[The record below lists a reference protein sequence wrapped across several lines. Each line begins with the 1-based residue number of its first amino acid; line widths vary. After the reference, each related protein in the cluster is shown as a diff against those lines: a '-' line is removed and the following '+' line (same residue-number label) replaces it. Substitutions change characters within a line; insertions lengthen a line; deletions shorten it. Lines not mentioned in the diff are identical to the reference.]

1 VTQTMKSDAMNR
13 PVDTSSVSGHYVGQ
27 SLKRREDP
35 KYLTGQSHYTD
46 DLTPPGTLYAAI
58 VRSPYAHAR
67 IVGINVKEA
76 RKRPG
81 VVGVYTGAD
90 VRGRLADL
98 PCTWIMPG
106 MKVPVHPVLA
116 FDTVRYAGD
125 GVAVVVAEDRYAA
138 ADALDAIEVDYE
150 PLEVVTNQEQ
160 AMQPGAPTIH
170 DNVPQNIAVMWHT
183 GSGDFTQA
191 VASAEVHL
199 KQHLMNQPL
208 VPTALEPRAVLAQY
222 TPATQELVLFTST
235 QAPHLVRRLLAETM
249 NIPEHKLR
257 VIAPDVGGG
266 FGSKLHFYA
275 EEALCAFLAREL
287 GRPVKWCETRS
298 ENFLATTHGRDHMQE
313 VEIAARRDGTIT
325 GLKVTSCANLGAY
338 LSTMSPG
345 IPTFNFGVMV
355 SGTYAIPVIDC
366 TVYGVLTNTTP
377 VDTYR
382 GAGRPEATYLIERTI
397 DLVGREIGMDPAAIR
412 FKNFIPQE
420 AFPFTTA
427 AGITYDSG
435 NYAANLSRALELI
448 GYQEQRRRQE
458 ALRQQGRYL
467 GIGISTYVEFCG
479 MSPTRLLPRFGFE
492 RGGWESALVRVHPN
506 GTVTVYSGSSA
517 HGQGHETS
525 FAQIAADELGL
536 PIEDI
541 AIVENDTAQVPF
553 GNGTFN
559 SRSMPVGGSA
569 IKQSLEKIIAKAKK
583 IAAHLLKVAE
593 EDILFQDGQFMVRGA
608 HSRKLTFKEA
618 SRAAYLASDYPAGLE
633 PGLEEQSFYD
643 PVAFTSPFGSYIA
656 VVEVDAET
664 GAVTIERF
672 VAVDDCG
679 NIVNPMLTAGQVH
692 GGLAQGIG
700 QALFEGVEYDERG
713 QLLTGTLMDYALPRA
728 EDLPTFETDHT
739 VTPTP
744 VNALG
749 VKGIGEAGAIGAP
762 PAIVN
767 AVVDALSPF
776 GIRHLDMPMKGET
789 VWRVIQQARN
799 SE

>member
-1 VTQTMKSDAMNR
+1 MTV
-13 PVDTSSVSGHYVGQ
+13 PVDTSSASNRYFGQ
-27 SLKRREDP
+27 SIKRREDP
-35 KYLTGQSHYTD
+35 KYLTGQSQYTD
-46 DLTPPGTLYAAI
+46 DLAPSGTLYAAI

-67 IVGINVKEA
+67 IAGINVEEA
-76 RKRPG
+76 RKRPE
-81 VVGVYTGAD
+81 VVAVYTGAD
-90 VRGRLADL
+90 VRDRMAGL
-98 PCTWIMPG
+98 PCTWILPG

-116 FDTVRYAGD
+116 FDTVRYVGD

-138 ADALDAIEVDYE
+138 TDALDAIEVDYE

-160 AMQPGAPTIH
+160 AMQPAAPTIH
-170 DNVPQNIAVMWHT
+170 DNVPQNIAVVWRT
-183 GSGDFTQA
+183 GKGDFAQA
-191 VASAEVHL
+191 VASADVHL
-199 KQHLMNQPL
+199 KQRLINQRL
-208 VPTALEPRAVLAQY
+208 LPTAMEPRAVLAQY
-222 TPATQELVLFTST
+222 TPATRELVLFTST
-235 QAPHLVRRLLAETM
+235 QAPHLIRRLLAETV
-249 NIPEHKLR
+249 NIPEHKVR

-298 ENFLATTHGRDHMQE
+298 ENFLATTHGRDHIQD
-313 VEIAARRDGTIT
+313 VEIAALRDGTIT
-325 GLKVTSCANLGAY
+325 GLKVTSSANLGAY
-338 LSTMSPG
+338 LSTMGPG
-345 IPTFNFGVMV
+345 VPTFNFGVMV

-382 GAGRPEATYLIERTI
+382 GAGRPEATYLIERAI
-397 DLVGREIGMDPAAIR
+397 DLVAREIGMDPAAVR
-412 FKNFIPQE
+412 YKNFIPQE

-435 NYAANLSRALELI
+435 NYPANLSRALERI
-448 GYQEQRRRQE
+448 GYQEQRRRQQ

-479 MSPTRLLPRFGFE
+479 MSPTRVLPRFGFE
-492 RGGWESALVRVHPN
+492 RAGWESASVRVHPN

-559 SRSMPVGGSA
+559 SRSMPVGGLA
-569 IKQSLEKIIAKAKK
+569 IKKSAEKIILKAKK
-583 IAAHLLKVAE
+583 IAAYLLEVAE
-593 EDILFQDGQFMVRGA
+593 EDILFQNGQFAVRGA
-608 HSRKLTFKEA
+608 PSRV
-618 SRAAYLASDYPAGLE
+618 
-633 PGLEEQSFYD
+633 LEEQSFYD
-643 PVAFTSPFGSYIA
+643 PVAFTAPFGSYIA
-656 VVEVDAET
+656 IVEVDAET
-664 GAVTIERF
+664 GEITIERF

-679 NIVNPMLTAGQVH
+679 NIINPLLATGQVH
-692 GGLAQGIG
+692 GGIAQGIG
-700 QALFEGVEYDERG
+700 QALFEGAEYDEQG
-713 QLLTGTLMDYALPRA
+713 QLLTGTLMDYAIPRA
-728 EDLPTFETDHT
+728 EDLPSFETDHT
-739 VTPTP
+739 VTPTS

-749 VKGIGEAGAIGAP
+749 VKGIGEAGTIGAP

-767 AVVDALSPF
+767 AVVDALTPF
-776 GIRHLDMPMKGET
+776 GIRHLDMPLKPEN
-789 VWRVIQQARN
+789 VWQAIQRARN
-799 SE
+799 GK

>member
-1 VTQTMKSDAMNR
+1 
-13 PVDTSSVSGHYVGQ
+13 
-27 SLKRREDP
+27 
-35 KYLTGQSHYTD
+35 
-46 DLTPPGTLYAAI
+46 
-58 VRSPYAHAR
+58 
-67 IVGINVKEA
+67 
-76 RKRPG
+76 
-81 VVGVYTGAD
+81 
-90 VRGRLADL
+90 
-98 PCTWIMPG
+98 

-116 FDTVRYAGD
+116 FDTVRYVGD
-125 GVAVVVAEDRYAA
+125 GVAVVVAEDPSLA
-138 ADALDAIEVDYE
+138 ADALDAIQVDYE
-150 PLEVVTNQEQ
+150 PLEAVTNQEQ

-170 DNVPQNIAVMWHT
+170 DNVPQNIAVVWRT
-183 GSGDFTQA
+183 GKGDFAQA
-191 VASAEVHL
+191 AASADVHL
-199 KQHLMNQPL
+199 KQRLINQRL
-208 VPTALEPRAVLAQY
+208 IPTALEPRAVLAQY
-222 TPATQELVLFTST
+222 TPVTQELLLFTST
-235 QAPHLVRRLLAETM
+235 QAPHLVRRLLAETI

-298 ENFLATTHGRDHMQE
+298 ENFLATTHGRDHVQN
-313 VEIAARRDGTIT
+313 VEIAALRDGTIT
-325 GLKVTSCANLGAY
+325 GLKVISYANLGAY
-338 LSTMSPG
+338 LSTMGPG
-345 IPTFNFGVMV
+345 VPTFNFGVMV

-382 GAGRPEATYLIERTI
+382 GAGRPEATYLIERAI
-397 DLVGREIGMDPAAIR
+397 DLVAREIGMDPAEVR
-412 FKNFIPQE
+412 YKNFIPPQ

-435 NYAANLSRALELI
+435 NYPANLSRALERI

-458 ALRQQGRYL
+458 ELRQQGRYL

-479 MSPTRLLPRFGFE
+479 MSPTRLLPSVGFE
-492 RGGWESALVRVHPN
+492 RAGWESASVRVHPN

-536 PIEDI
+536 PMEDI

-569 IKQSLEKIIAKAKK
+569 IKKSLEKIIVKAKK
-583 IAAHLLKVAE
+583 IAAHLLEVAE
-593 EDILFQDGQFMVRGA
+593 EDILFQNGQFAVRGA
-608 HSRKLTFKEA
+608 PSRALTFKEV

-643 PVAFTSPFGSYIA
+643 PVALTSPFGSYVA

-664 GAVTIERF
+664 GAITIERF

-679 NIVNPMLTAGQVH
+679 NIINPLLATGQVH

-700 QALFEGVEYDERG
+700 QALFEGAEYNEQG
-713 QLLTGTLMDYALPRA
+713 QLLTGTLMDYAIPRA
-728 EDLPTFETDHT
+728 EDLPSFETDHT

-762 PAIVN
+762 PAMVN
-767 AVVDALSPF
+767 AVVDALTPF
-776 GIRHLDMPMKGET
+776 GIRHLDMPLKPEN
-789 VWRVIQQARN
+789 VWRAIQRARN
-799 SE
+799 NE

>member
-1 VTQTMKSDAMNR
+1 MNL
-13 PVDTSSVSGHYVGQ
+13 PVDTSSATNRYFGRSI
-27 SLKRREDP
+27 KRREDP

-46 DLTPPGTLYAAI
+46 DLTLSGTLYVAI

-67 IVGINVKEA
+67 IVGITVEEA

-81 VVGVYTGAD
+81 VVAVYTGAD
-90 VRGRLADL
+90 LRGRIATL
-98 PCTWIMPG
+98 PCTWILPG

-116 FDTVRYAGD
+116 FDTVRYVGD
-125 GVAVVVAEDRYAA
+125 GVAVVVAQDRYVA
-138 ADALDAIEVDYE
+138 ADALDAIQVDYE
-150 PLEVVTNQEQ
+150 PLEIVTNQEQ
-160 AMQPGAPTIH
+160 AMRPGAAAIH
-170 DNVPQNIAVMWHT
+170 NNVPQNIAVVWHT
-183 GSGDFTQA
+183 GKGDFAKA
-191 VASAEVHL
+191 VASADVHL
-199 KQHLMNQPL
+199 NQRLINQPL
-208 VPTALEPRAVLAQY
+208 IPTALEPRAVLAQY
-222 TPATQELVLFTST
+222 SPATKELVLFTST
-235 QAPHLVRRLLAETM
+235 QAPHLVRRLLSETM
-249 NIPEHKLR
+249 DIPEHRVR

-298 ENFLATTHGRDHMQE
+298 ENFLATTHGRDHIQD
-313 VEIAARRDGTIT
+313 VEIAALRDGTIT
-325 GLKVTSCANLGAY
+325 GLKVTSSANLGAY
-338 LSTMSPG
+338 LSTMGPG

-366 TVYGVLTNTTP
+366 TVYGVMTNTTP

-382 GAGRPEATYLIERTI
+382 GAGRPEATYLIERAV
-397 DLVGREIGMDPAAIR
+397 DLVALELVMDPAEIR
-412 FKNFIPQE
+412 YKNFIPPQ
-420 AFPFTTA
+420 AFPFRTA

-435 NYAANLSRALELI
+435 NYPANLRRALERI

-467 GIGISTYVEFCG
+467 GIGISTYVEFCD
-479 MSPTRLLPRFGFE
+479 MSPTRGLPRFGFE
-492 RGGWESALVRVHPN
+492 RGGWESASVRVHPN

-569 IKQSLEKIIAKAKK
+569 IKQSLEKIIVKAKK
-583 IAAHLLKVAE
+583 FAAHLLEVAE
-593 EDILFQDGQFMVRGA
+593 EDIQFQNGQFTVRGA
-608 HSRKLTFKEA
+608 PSRVLAFKDV

-633 PGLEEQSFYD
+633 PGLKEQSFYD

-656 VVEVDAET
+656 IVEVDAET
-664 GAVTIERF
+664 GEITIERF

-679 NIVNPMLTAGQVH
+679 NIINPLLATGQVH
-692 GGLAQGIG
+692 GGIAQGIG
-700 QALFEGVEYDERG
+700 QALFEGVEYDEQG
-713 QLLTGTLMDYALPRA
+713 QLLTGTLMDYAIPRA
-728 EDLPTFETDHT
+728 EDLPSFETDHT
-739 VTPTP
+739 VTSTP

-749 VKGIGEAGAIGAP
+749 VKGIGEAGTIGAP

-767 AVVDALSPF
+767 AVVDALAPF
-776 GIRHLDMPMKGET
+776 GIRHLDMPLRAEK
-789 VWRVIQQARN
+789 VWRAIQQARKG
-799 SE
+799 E

>member
-1 VTQTMKSDAMNR
+1 MNT
-13 PVDTSSVSGHYVGQ
+13 PVDTSSATKTNRYFGQ
-27 SLKRREDP
+27 SIKRREDP
-35 KYLTGQSHYTD
+35 KYLTGQCHYTD
-46 DLTPPGTLYAAI
+46 DLTPHGTLYAAI

-67 IVGINVKEA
+67 IVGINVEEA
-76 RKRPG
+76 RKSPG
-81 VVGVYTGAD
+81 VVAVYTGAD
-90 VRGRLADL
+90 VRGRLAGL
-98 PCTWIMPG
+98 PCTWILPG

-116 FDTVRYAGD
+116 FDTVRYVGD
-125 GVAVVVAEDRYAA
+125 GVAVIVAEDRYAA
-138 ADALDAIEVDYE
+138 EDAFDAIEVDYE
-150 PLEVVTNQEQ
+150 PLEVVTNQEH
-160 AMQPGAPTIH
+160 AMQPGAPTVH
-170 DNVPQNIAVMWHT
+170 DNVPQNIAVVWHT
-183 GSGDFTQA
+183 GKGEFTQA
-191 VASAEVHL
+191 VASADVHL
-199 KQHLMNQPL
+199 KQRLMNQPL

-222 TPATQELVLFTST
+222 TLATQELVLFTST
-235 QAPHLVRRLLAETM
+235 QAPHLVRRLLAETI

-313 VEIAARRDGTIT
+313 VEIAALRDGTIT
-325 GLKVTSCANLGAY
+325 GLKVTSSANLGAY

-397 DLVGREIGMDPAAIR
+397 DLVAREIGMDPAAIR
-412 FKNFIPQE
+412 FKNFIPHE

-435 NYAANLSRALELI
+435 SYAANLQRALERI
-448 GYQEQRRRQE
+448 GYQEQRRRQK

-479 MSPTRLLPRFGFE
+479 MSPTRVLPRFGFE
-492 RGGWESALVRVHPN
+492 RGGWESASVRVHPN

-569 IKQSLEKIIAKAKK
+569 IKQSLEKIIAKAQK
-583 IAAHLLKVAE
+583 IAAHLLEVGE
-593 EDILFQDGQFMVRGA
+593 EDILFQNGQFAVRGA
-608 HSRKLTFKEA
+608 PSRVLTFKEV

-656 VVEVDAET
+656 VVEVDVET
-664 GAVTIERF
+664 GAITIERF

-679 NIVNPMLTAGQVH
+679 NIINPLLATGQIH

-700 QALFEGVEYDERG
+700 QAVFEGVEYDEQG

-728 EDLPTFETDHT
+728 EDLPAFETDHT

-767 AVVDALSPF
+767 AVVDALAPF
-776 GIRHLDMPMKGET
+776 GIRHLDMPLKGET
-789 VWRVIQQARN
+789 VWRAIQQARN

>member
-1 VTQTMKSDAMNR
+1 MTVS
-13 PVDTSSVSGHYVGQ
+13 VDTSAAPNRYFGQ
-27 SLKRREDP
+27 SIKRREDP

-46 DLTPPGTLYAAI
+46 DLAPSGTLYAAI

-67 IVGINVKEA
+67 IAGINVEEA
-76 RKRPG
+76 RRRPG
-81 VVGVYTGAD
+81 VVAVYTGAD
-90 VRGRLADL
+90 LRGRVAAL
-98 PCTWIMPG
+98 PCTWILPG

-116 FDTVRYAGD
+116 FDAVRYVGD
-125 GVAVVVAEDRYAA
+125 GVAVVVAEDPSLA
-138 ADALDAIEVDYE
+138 ADALDAIQVDYE
-150 PLEVVTNQEQ
+150 PLEAVTNQEQ

-170 DNVPQNIAVMWHT
+170 DNVPQNIAVVWRT
-183 GSGDFTQA
+183 GKGDFAQTA
-191 VASAEVHL
+191 APADVHL
-199 KQHLMNQPL
+199 KQRLINQRL
-208 VPTALEPRAVLAQY
+208 IPTALEPRAVLAQY
-222 TPATQELVLFTST
+222 TPVTQELVLFTST
-235 QAPHLVRRLLAETM
+235 QAPHLVRRLLAETI
-249 NIPEHKLR
+249 NIPEHKVR

-275 EEALCAFLAREL
+275 EEALCAFLARDL

-298 ENFLATTHGRDHMQE
+298 ENFLATAHGRDHMQD
-313 VEIAARRDGTIT
+313 VEIAALRDGTIT
-325 GLKVTSCANLGAY
+325 GLKVISYANLGAY
-338 LSTMSPG
+338 LSTMGPG
-345 IPTFNFGVMV
+345 VPTFNFGVMV

-366 TVYGVLTNTTP
+366 TVYGILTNTTP

-382 GAGRPEATYLIERTI
+382 GAGRPEATYLIERAI
-397 DLVGREIGMDPAAIR
+397 DLVAREIGMDPAEVR
-412 FKNFIPQE
+412 YKNFIPPQ

-435 NYAANLSRALELI
+435 NYPANLSRALERI

-458 ALRQQGRYL
+458 ELRQQGRYL

-479 MSPTRLLPRFGFE
+479 MSPTRLLPRVGFE
-492 RGGWESALVRVHPN
+492 RAGWESASVRVHPN

-536 PIEDI
+536 PMEDI
-541 AIVENDTAQVPF
+541 SIVENDTALVPF

-569 IKQSLEKIIAKAKK
+569 IKKSLEKIIVKAKK
-583 IAAHLLKVAE
+583 IAAHLLEVAE
-593 EDILFQDGQFMVRGA
+593 EDVLFQNGQFAVRGA
-608 HSRKLTFKEA
+608 PSRALTFKEV
-618 SRAAYLASDYPAGLE
+618 SRAAYLASDYPVGLE

-643 PVAFTSPFGSYIA
+643 PVALTSPFGSYVA

-664 GAVTIERF
+664 GAITIERF

-679 NIVNPMLTAGQVH
+679 NIINPLLATGQVH

-700 QALFEGVEYDERG
+700 QALFEGAEYDKQG
-713 QLLTGTLMDYALPRA
+713 QLLTGTLMDYAIPRA
-728 EDLPTFETDHT
+728 EDLPSFETDHT

-744 VNALG
+744 INALG

-762 PAIVN
+762 PAMVN
-767 AVVDALSPF
+767 AVVDALAPF
-776 GIRHLDMPMKGET
+776 GIRHLDMPLKPEK
-789 VWRVIQQARN
+789 VWQAIQRARN
-799 SE
+799 SG

>member
-1 VTQTMKSDAMNR
+1 MTV
-13 PVDTSSVSGHYVGQ
+13 PVDPSSATNRYFGQ
-27 SLKRREDP
+27 SIKRREDP

-46 DLTPPGTLYAAI
+46 DLTPSGTLYAAI

-67 IVGINVKEA
+67 IASINIEEA
-76 RKRPG
+76 QKRPG
-81 VVGVYTGAD
+81 VVAVYTGAD
-90 VRGRLADL
+90 LRGRIAPL
-98 PCTWIMPG
+98 PCTWIFPG

-116 FDTVRYAGD
+116 FETVRYVGD

-138 ADALDAIEVDYE
+138 EDALDAIQIDYE
-150 PLEVVTNQEQ
+150 PFEVVTNQEQ

-170 DNVPQNIAVMWHT
+170 DNVPQNIATVWRN
-183 GSGDFTQA
+183 GKGDFAQA
-191 VASAEVHL
+191 VTSADVHL
-199 KQHLMNQPL
+199 KQRLINQPL
-208 VPTALEPRAVLAQY
+208 IPTALEPRAVLAQY

-235 QAPHLVRRLLAETM
+235 QAPHLVRRLLSETI

-298 ENFLATTHGRDHMQE
+298 ENFLATTHGRDHIQD
-313 VEIAARRDGTIT
+313 VEIAALRDGTIT
-325 GLKVTSCANLGAY
+325 GLKVTSSANLGAY
-338 LSTMSPG
+338 LSTMGPG
-345 IPTFNFGVMV
+345 IPTLNFGLMV

-382 GAGRPEATYLIERTI
+382 GAGRPEATYLIERAI
-397 DLVGREIGMDPAAIR
+397 DLVARELGMDPAAIR
-412 FKNFIPQE
+412 HKNFIPPQ

-427 AGITYDSG
+427 AGIIYDSG
-435 NYAANLSRALELI
+435 NYPANLSRALERI
-448 GYQEQRRRQE
+448 GYQEQRKRQE
-458 ALRQQGRYL
+458 ELRQQGRYL

-479 MSPTRLLPRFGFE
+479 MSPTRLLPRIGFE

-506 GTVTVYSGSSA
+506 GTLTVYSGSSA

-569 IKQSLEKIIAKAKK
+569 IKQSLEKIIVKAKK
-583 IAAHLLKVAE
+583 FAAHLLEVAE
-593 EDILFQDGQFMVRGA
+593 EDILFQNGEFAVRGTP
-608 HSRKLTFKEA
+608 SRVLTFKDV

-643 PVAFTSPFGSYIA
+643 PVALTSPFGSYVT

-664 GAVTIERF
+664 GEITIERF

-679 NIVNPMLTAGQVH
+679 NIINPLLATGQVH

-700 QALFEGVEYDERG
+700 QALFEGAEYNEQG
-713 QLLTGTLMDYALPRA
+713 QLLTGTLMDYAIPRA

-767 AVVDALSPF
+767 AVVDALAPF
-776 GIRHLDMPMKGET
+776 GIRHLDMPLKPEKVWQAIQRARKGE
-789 VWRVIQQARN
+789 
-799 SE
+799 

>member
-1 VTQTMKSDAMNR
+1 M
-13 PVDTSSVSGHYVGQ
+13 PLDTSSTTNRYVGQ
-27 SLKRREDP
+27 GLKRREDP

-46 DLTPPGTLYAAI
+46 DLAPSGTLYAAM

-67 IVGINVKEA
+67 IVGINVEKA
-76 RKRPG
+76 LRRPG
-81 VVGVYTGAD
+81 VVAVYTGAD
-90 VRGRLADL
+90 VRGRLAPL
-98 PCTWIMPG
+98 PCTWILPG
-106 MKVPVHPVLA
+106 MKVLVHPVLA

-125 GVAVVVAEDRYAA
+125 GVAVIVAEDRYAA
-138 ADALDAIEVDYE
+138 ADALEAIEVDYE
-150 PLEVVTNQEQ
+150 PLEAVTNQEH
-160 AMQPGAPTIH
+160 AMRPGAVTLH
-170 DNVPQNIAVMWHT
+170 DTVPQNVALVWHT
-183 GSGDFTQA
+183 GKGDFA
-191 VASAEVHL
+191 LAAASADVHL
-199 KQHLMNQPL
+199 KQRLVNQPFL
-208 VPTALEPRAVLAQY
+208 PAALEPRAMLAQY
-222 TPATQELVLFTST
+222 TPVTQELVLFSST
-235 QAPHLVRRLLAETM
+235 QAPHLVRRLLSETI
-249 NIPEHKLR
+249 NIPEHKVR

-275 EEALCAFLAREL
+275 EGALCAFLAHEL

-298 ENFLATTHGRDHMQE
+298 ENFLATTHGRDHIQDI
-313 VEIAARRDGTIT
+313 EIAARRDGTIT
-325 GLKVTSCANLGAY
+325 GLKVTSSANLGAY
-338 LSTMSPG
+338 LSTMGPG
-345 IPTFNFGVMV
+345 VPTFNFGVMV

-382 GAGRPEATYLIERTI
+382 GAGRPEASYLIERAI
-397 DLVGREIGMDPAAIR
+397 DLVARELAMDPAEIR
-412 FKNFIPQE
+412 FKNFIPAG

-427 AGITYDSG
+427 AGITHDSG
-435 NYAANLSRALELI
+435 NYPANLRRALSRI

-458 ALRQQGRYL
+458 ELRQQGRYL
-467 GIGISTYVEFCG
+467 GIGISSYVEFCG
-479 MSPTRLLPRFGFE
+479 MSPTRALPQFGFE

-517 HGQGHETS
+517 HGQGHATS

-541 AIVENDTAQVPF
+541 VIVENDTAQVPF
-553 GNGTFN
+553 GNSTFN

-569 IKQSLEKIIAKAKK
+569 IKKSLEKIIAKAKK
-583 IAAHLLKVAE
+583 YAAHLLEVAE
-593 EDILFQDGQFMVRGA
+593 EDILFQNGQFAVRGA
-608 HSRKLTFKEA
+608 PSRVVTLREV

-633 PGLEEQSFYD
+633 PGLEGQSFYD

-656 VVEVDAET
+656 IVEVDTQT
-664 GAVTIERF
+664 GAITIERF

-679 NIVNPMLTAGQVH
+679 NIINPLLVAGQVH

-700 QALFEGVEYDERG
+700 QALFEGAQYNEQG
-713 QLLTGTLMDYALPRA
+713 QLLTGTLMDHALPRA

-767 AVVDALSPF
+767 AVVDALAPF
-776 GIRHLDMPMKGET
+776 GIRHLDMPLSAEK
-789 VWRVIQQARN
+789 VWRAIQLAAEAH
-799 SE
+799 SAL

>member
-1 VTQTMKSDAMNR
+1 MTV
-13 PVDTSSVSGHYVGQ
+13 PVDTASATNRYFGQ

-46 DLTPPGTLYAAI
+46 DLTPSGTLYAAI

-67 IVGINVKEA
+67 IASINVEEA
-76 RKRPG
+76 QRRPG
-81 VVGVYTGAD
+81 VVAVYTGAD
-90 VRGRLADL
+90 LRGRIAPL
-98 PCTWIMPG
+98 PCTWIFPG

-116 FDTVRYAGD
+116 FETVRYVGD
-125 GVAVVVAEDRYAA
+125 GVTVVVAEDRYAA
-138 ADALDAIEVDYE
+138 EDALDAIQIDYE

-170 DNVPQNIAVMWHT
+170 DNMPQNIAVVWRT
-183 GSGDFTQA
+183 GKGDFAQA
-191 VASAEVHL
+191 VASADVHL
-199 KQHLMNQPL
+199 KQRLINQPL
-208 VPTALEPRAVLAQY
+208 IPTALEPRAVLAQY

-235 QAPHLVRRLLAETM
+235 QAPHLVRRLLAETI

-298 ENFLATTHGRDHMQE
+298 ENFLATTHGRDHIQD
-313 VEIAARRDGTIT
+313 VEIAALRDGTIT
-325 GLKVTSCANLGAY
+325 GLKVTSAANLGAY
-338 LSTMSPG
+338 LSTMGPG
-345 IPTFNFGVMV
+345 VPTLNFGVMV

-382 GAGRPEATYLIERTI
+382 GAGRPEATYLIERAI
-397 DLVGREIGMDPAAIR
+397 DLVAREIGMDPAAIR
-412 FKNFIPQE
+412 HKNFIPPQ

-427 AGITYDSG
+427 AGIIYDSG
-435 NYAANLSRALELI
+435 NYPANLSRALERI
-448 GYQEQRRRQE
+448 GYQEQRKRQE
-458 ALRQQGRYL
+458 ELRQQGRYL

-479 MSPTRLLPRFGFE
+479 MSPTRFLPRIGFE

-569 IKQSLEKIIAKAKK
+569 IKQSLEKIIVKAKK
-583 IAAHLLKVAE
+583 IAAHLLEVAE
-593 EDILFQDGQFMVRGA
+593 EDILFQNGQFAVRGTP
-608 HSRKLTFKEA
+608 SRVLTFKDV

-643 PVAFTSPFGSYIA
+643 PVALTSPFGSYVA
-656 VVEVDAET
+656 VVEVDTET
-664 GAVTIERF
+664 GEITIERF

-679 NIVNPMLTAGQVH
+679 NIINPLLATGQVH

-700 QALFEGVEYDERG
+700 QALFEGAEYNEQG
-713 QLLTGTLMDYALPRA
+713 QLLTGTLMDYAIPRA

-767 AVVDALSPF
+767 AVVDALAPF
-776 GIRHLDMPMKGET
+776 GIRHLDMPLKPEK
-789 VWRVIQQARN
+789 VWQAIQQARKG
-799 SE
+799 E

>member
-1 VTQTMKSDAMNR
+1 MT
-13 PVDTSSVSGHYVGQ
+13 
-27 SLKRREDP
+27 
-35 KYLTGQSHYTD
+35 
-46 DLTPPGTLYAAI
+46 
-58 VRSPYAHAR
+58 
-67 IVGINVKEA
+67 
-76 RKRPG
+76 
-81 VVGVYTGAD
+81 
-90 VRGRLADL
+90 
-98 PCTWIMPG
+98 
-106 MKVPVHPVLA
+106 
-116 FDTVRYAGD
+116 
-125 GVAVVVAEDRYAA
+125 
-138 ADALDAIEVDYE
+138 
-150 PLEVVTNQEQ
+150 
-160 AMQPGAPTIH
+160 
-170 DNVPQNIAVMWHT
+170 
-183 GSGDFTQA
+183 
-191 VASAEVHL
+191 
-199 KQHLMNQPL
+199 
-208 VPTALEPRAVLAQY
+208 
-222 TPATQELVLFTST
+222 
-235 QAPHLVRRLLAETM
+235 
-249 NIPEHKLR
+249 IPEHKLR

-298 ENFLATTHGRDHMQE
+298 ENFLATTHGR
-313 VEIAARRDGTIT
+313 
-325 GLKVTSCANLGAY
+325 
-338 LSTMSPG
+338 
-345 IPTFNFGVMV
+345 
-355 SGTYAIPVIDC
+355 
-366 TVYGVLTNTTP
+366 
-377 VDTYR
+377 
-382 GAGRPEATYLIERTI
+382 
-397 DLVGREIGMDPAAIR
+397 EIGMDPAAIR
-412 FKNFIPQE
+412 FKNFIPHE

-435 NYAANLSRALELI
+435 NYAANLSRALERI

-479 MSPTRLLPRFGFE
+479 MSPTRVLPRFGFE
-492 RGGWESALVRVHPN
+492 RGGWESASVRVHPN

-569 IKQSLEKIIAKAKK
+569 IKQSLEKIIAKAQK
-583 IAAHLLKVAE
+583 IAAHLLEVGE
-593 EDILFQDGQFMVRGA
+593 EDILFQNGQFAVRGA
-608 HSRKLTFKEA
+608 PSRVLTFKEV

-679 NIVNPMLTAGQVH
+679 TIINPLLATGQIH
-692 GGLAQGIG
+692 GGIAQGIG
-700 QALFEGVEYDERG
+700 QAVFEGVEYDEQG

-728 EDLPTFETDHT
+728 EDLPAFETDHT

-767 AVVDALSPF
+767 AVVDALAPF
-776 GIRHLDMPMKGET
+776 GIRHLDMPLKGET
-789 VWRVIQQARN
+789 VWRAIQQARN

>member
-1 VTQTMKSDAMNR
+1 MNR
-13 PVDTSSVSGHYVGQ
+13 PVDTSEATTRYVGR
-27 SLKRREDP
+27 SIKRREDP
-35 KYLTGQSHYTD
+35 KYLTGQSQYTD
-46 DLTPPGTLYAAI
+46 DLMPSGTLSVAI
-58 VRSPYAHAR
+58 VRSLYAHAR
-67 IVGINVKEA
+67 IVRINVEQA
-76 RKRPG
+76 RRRKG
-81 VVGVYTGAD
+81 VVAVYTGAD
-90 VRGRLADL
+90 LRGRLGTL
-98 PCTWIMPG
+98 PCTWILPG
-106 MKVPVHPVLA
+106 MKVPIHPVLA
-116 FDTVRYAGD
+116 FDTVRYVGD
-125 GVAVVVAEDRYAA
+125 GVAVVVAEDCYAA
-138 ADALDAIEVDYE
+138 ADALDAIEIDYE
-150 PLEVVTNQEQ
+150 PLEVVINQEQ
-160 AMQPGAPTIH
+160 AMQPGAPTLH
-170 DNVPQNIAVMWHT
+170 DTVPQNLAVVWQT
-183 GSGDFTQA
+183 GKGDFTQA
-191 VASAEVHL
+191 VASADVHL
-199 KQHLMNQPL
+199 KQRLINQRIL
-208 VPTALEPRAVLAQY
+208 PTALEPRAVLAQY
-222 TPATQELVLFTST
+222 TPSTQELVLFTST

-257 VIAPDVGGG
+257 VIVPDVGGG

-275 EEALCAFLAREL
+275 EEALCVFLAREL

-298 ENFLATTHGRDHMQE
+298 ENFLATTHGRDHIQD
-313 VEIAARRDGTIT
+313 VEIAAMRDGTIT
-325 GLKVTSCANLGAY
+325 GLKVTSFANLGAY
-338 LSTMSPG
+338 LSTMGPG

-382 GAGRPEATYLIERTI
+382 GAGRPEATYLIERAI
-397 DLVGREIGMDPAAIR
+397 DLLAREIGMDPATIR
-412 FKNFIPQE
+412 YKNFIPQE

-435 NYAANLSRALELI
+435 NYPATLHRALSRI

-458 ALRQQGRYL
+458 ELRQQGRYV

-479 MSPTRLLPRFGFE
+479 LGPSRVLPSLGFE
-492 RGGWESALVRVHPN
+492 RGGWESACVRVHPN

-525 FAQIAADELGL
+525 FAQIVADELGL

-569 IKQSLEKIIAKAKK
+569 IKQSLDKIIVKAKK
-583 IAAHLLKVAE
+583 IAAHLLEGAE
-593 EDILFQDGQFMVRGA
+593 EDILFHNGHFAVKGA
-608 HSRKLTFKEA
+608 PSRIMTFKEV

-633 PGLEEQSFYD
+633 PGLEERSFYD

-656 VVEVDAET
+656 VVEVDVET
-664 GAVTIERF
+664 GAITIERF

-679 NIVNPMLTAGQVH
+679 TIINPLLATGQVH
-692 GGLAQGIG
+692 GGIAQGIG
-700 QALFEGVEYDERG
+700 QALFEGAQYDEQG
-713 QLLTGTLMDYALPRA
+713 QLLTGTLMDYAIPRA

-739 VTPTP
+739 VTPTL

-749 VKGIGEAGAIGAP
+749 VKGIGEAGTIGTP

-767 AVVDALSPF
+767 AVVDALAPF
-776 GIRHLDMPMKGET
+776 SIRHLDMPLSAEKI
-789 VWRVIQQARN
+789 WQAIQQARH
-799 SE
+799 SEERKIAQ